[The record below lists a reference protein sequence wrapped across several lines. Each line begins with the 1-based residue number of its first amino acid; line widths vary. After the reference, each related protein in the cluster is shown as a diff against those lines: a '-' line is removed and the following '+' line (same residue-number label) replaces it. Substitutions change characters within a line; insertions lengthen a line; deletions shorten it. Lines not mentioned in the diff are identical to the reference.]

1 MVSKTMAVAIAL
13 AMMAGSAQASMQVE
27 NFIIFANDPSA
38 DNFKLMVFYQLW
50 AFLIPIFAGPIH
62 VFLYH
67 LWFNMTQTQSVADP
81 DGANS
86 TDLTFTYGQALGFI
100 GFGNYDQLFELFMG
114 LAPKILIKT
123 FQGAGLLGDQVNTS
137 YGSLEQSLIE
147 QMSLCDLTG
156 CDTCTCT

>member
-27 NFIIFANDPSA
+27 NFIIFANDPTA

-67 LWFNMTQTQSVADP
+67 LWFNMTQTQDVSDTN
-81 DGANS
+81 G
-86 TDLTFTYGQALGFI
+86 TTQTLTFTYGQALGFI

-123 FQGAGLLGDQVNTS
+123 FQTAGLLGAQVNTT

-147 QMSLCDLTG
+147 QMNLCTLTG

>member
-67 LWFNMTQTQSVADP
+67 LWFNMTQTQDVSDTN
-81 DGANS
+81 G
-86 TDLTFTYGQALGFI
+86 TTQTLTFTYGQALGFI
-100 GFGNYDQLFELFMG
+100 GFGNYDQLFALFMG

-123 FQGAGLLGDQVNTS
+123 FQTAGLLGAQVNTT

-147 QMSLCDLTG
+147 QMNLCTLTG
-156 CDTCTCT
+156 CDTCTCTT